1 MGEKRYPSIYIAKL
15 ALLRILLGT
24 ETMLRNNPVRV
35 RSTVARDR
43 GGSSL
48 PEAIS
53 PNLADGVAG
62 GEERNGRL
70 HIDSGASWRRRRLV
84 NLVFLGERTPWK

>member
-1 MGEKRYPSIYIAKL
+1 MKLVGEKRYPSIHFAKL

-24 ETMLRNNPVRV
+24 ETMLRNNPVRI

-48 PEAIS
+48 PAAIS
-53 PNLADGVAG
+53 ANSADGVAG
-62 GEERNGRL
+62 GEERNGR
-70 HIDSGASWRRRRLV
+70 
-84 NLVFLGERTPWK
+84 